1 MTGPLGI
8 ELILFPSNLSP
19 QPGQCFGPWFLRG
32 KQWIRSSH
40 CLLCRLQNRSD
51 RSYFFYGGQERE
63 LLNENSRAPFCI
75 YFRHD
80 AISQYH
86 LQWTHSLSE
95 LGPSMIEQTSFYV
108 LRIFTFTWLPPGHH
122 MDRNKLTAI
131 FHWVYSRS
139 RKSSHIDVITW
150 NFRDMFI
157 SRFWCAHISRHFCAN
172 LIFWIT
178 LISRFEHHNL
188 NFMGN
193 NVKIAKHNSG
203 TKCQLYNKAVFT
215 TSTSSSYLYVNFCR
229 YYIRKKGLKLKV
241 QCYFYIL
248 SFSVKNRNNTDPSP
262 HVSLKVKTEVK
273 PVQVIYVCI

>member
-1 MTGPLGI
+1 MRFSFTNLYKEKFIFLGWIKNHLMTGPLGI

-32 KQWIRSSH
+32 KHWIRSSH

-122 MDRNKLTAI
+122 MDRNTLTAI

-157 SRFWCAHISRHFCAN
+157 SRFWCAHISRH
-172 LIFWIT
+172 
-178 LISRFEHHNL
+178 L
-188 NFMGN
+188 NFA
-193 NVKIAKHNSG
+193 I
-203 TKCQLYNKAVFT
+203 L
-215 TSTSSSYLYVNFCR
+215 
-229 YYIRKKGLKLKV
+229 RKS
-241 QCYFYIL
+241 YIL
-248 SFSVKNRNNTDPSP
+248 DHFNFAFWAPQFKF
-262 HVSLKVKTEVK
+262 HG
-273 PVQVIYVCI
+273 Q